1 MMPLRRHARAL
12 TTVVVSCVAVGAHAS
27 GLQLGLYLDRKP
39 SAEEVKANFSA
50 AKHEPLYGCYLGAFI
65 DLDSTLKET
74 YKDTI
79 GRVRRLP
86 EEFERVTG
94 TTHSTYFFYLGYGR
108 PLPKDWVSMLAL
120 QGKIVH
126 IALEPTRGIQYVLDD
141 EYLDQLARDMRET
154 NAQIFLRF
162 GSEMNGAW
170 VEYGK
175 DPKVFKEKFRL
186 VAQKIRKVAPNVA
199 MVWCPYATPTNP
211 IESYYPGDD
220 FVDWVGVNMY
230 SVTFFDQDPKKPAR
244 QIHPTEM
251 LDYVYNKYS
260 ARKPIMIGEYGT
272 THFSAL
278 ERKSVPQ
285 FAQRNLHAL
294 YAALPRKYPRVK
306 CISYFN
312 GNNLELEHR
321 MNNNYAVTQEQSV
334 LKAYRQVTEHEYYL
348 KNIPANA
355 DGSLLA
361 RLGYATPASDPMQS
375 VPLSPMPLRD
385 KQVVQGKL
393 DLSAWC
399 KTTDATLTMK
409 FRIDGKLLYE
419 GHGKENWYVTI
430 GTTRLTEGWKT
441 FSVEAWKGNTKLATA
456 SAEVLVQH

>member
-1 MMPLRRHARAL
+1 
-12 TTVVVSCVAVGAHAS
+12 
-27 GLQLGLYLDRKP
+27 
-39 SAEEVKANFSA
+39 
-50 AKHEPLYGCYLGAFI
+50 
-65 DLDSTLKET
+65 
-74 YKDTI
+74 
-79 GRVRRLP
+79 
-86 EEFERVTG
+86 
-94 TTHSTYFFYLGYGR
+94 
-108 PLPKDWVSMLAL
+108 MLAL

-141 EYLDQLARDMRET
+141 EYLDQLSRDMRDT
-154 NAQIFLRF
+154 GAQIFLRF

-186 VAQKIRKVAPNVA
+186 VAQKVRKVAPNVA
-199 MVWCPYATPTNP
+199 MVWCPYTTPTNP

-220 FVDWVGVNMY
+220 YVDWVGVNMY

-334 LKAYRQVTEHEYYL
+334 LKTYRQVTEPEYYL
-348 KNIPANA
+348 KNLPASA
-355 DGSLLA
+355 DASLLA
-361 RLGYATPASDPMQS
+361 RIARATPLTDPMAS

-441 FSVEAWKGNTKLATA
+441 FSVEAWKGNTKLSTA
-456 SAEVLVQH
+456 SAEVLVVH